1 MDLKDIPIDL
11 NDTSNDIINN
21 TLNTNTSLQMTSTQE
36 TLINTVEDKTIQI
49 VAITASSMCCCF
61 SIISYFIYKA
71 HRKQQKKL
79 KQVDVETGKKK
90 EQPGGIAPEKMRY
103 YANKLKKG
111 NRLQNITLKN
121 RNSWSKDNR
130 IKPLNRPPDLPPKLP
145 HVSQPKL
152 SVPPQKKTMR
162 NPKNLTLDTKEKPM
176 NFKIKEIINKNKKS
190 FVPGSPRRRLPT
202 PPTHA
207 PPPPVPEF
215 AKQTLANKLDF
226 LAMKKQ
232 SPKIERIVRKDK

>member
-90 EQPGGIAPEKMRY
+90 
-103 YANKLKKG
+103 
-111 NRLQNITLKN
+111 KN
-121 RNSWSKDNR
+121 
-130 IKPLNRPPDLPPKLP
+130 
-145 HVSQPKL
+145 
-152 SVPPQKKTMR
+152 
-162 NPKNLTLDTKEKPM
+162 NPAE
-176 NFKIKEIINKNKKS
+176 
-190 FVPGSPRRRLPT
+190 
-202 PPTHA
+202 
-207 PPPPVPEF
+207 
-215 AKQTLANKLDF
+215 
-226 LAMKKQ
+226 
-232 SPKIERIVRKDK
+232 